1 MARPKSDFSGRCDRD
16 CGANTYHGLLGNVVL
31 MPQSSESKTA
41 PAQSNIQDAFL
52 NHARRERWPVRIQMM
67 DGRELE
73 GRIRQFDRFAV
84 VIDHEGADQMIFK
97 HAIAA
102 ITMPHSVP
110 GYRTSD

>member
-1 MARPKSDFSGRCDRD
+1 
-16 CGANTYHGLLGNVVL
+16 
-31 MPQSSESKTA
+31 MPQTPEPRTA
-41 PAQSNIQDAFL
+41 LAQSSIQDAFL

-84 VIDHEGADQMIFK
+84 IVDVDGTDQMIFK

-102 ITMPHSVP
+102 ITMPRSLP
-110 GYRTSD
+110 GYGTSE

>member
-1 MARPKSDFSGRCDRD
+1 
-16 CGANTYHGLLGNVVL
+16 
-31 MPQSSESKTA
+31 MPQTPEPKTA
-41 PAQSNIQDAFL
+41 LAQSNIQDVFL

-84 VIDHEGADQMIFK
+84 IIDVDGADQMIFK

-102 ITMPHSVP
+102 ITMPRSVP
-110 GYRTSD
+110 SYETSV